1 MSGYSTAEE
10 VKQHHID
17 VMGEDLG
24 SLYHALWN
32 ELAWLYSKW
41 GEYVELFG
49 TEPSRIGLINSAAGR
64 FFRMVQD
71 SFWED
76 FLLHIAR
83 LTDPPRTAEKE
94 NLTIRKLPDLITDED
109 LKDRLSSLIDAA
121 VEKADFC
128 RDWRNRHI
136 AHKDLQLAMRTG
148 AEPLMPASRA
158 KVKEVMGS
166 ISDILNAL
174 STHYMDSTTM
184 FESIGDS
191 GGALS
196 LLYVLGDGLR
206 AEKERQERLKA
217 GDYREADSQARDL

>member
-1 MSGYSTAEE
+1 MSGHSTAEE
-10 VKQHHID
+10 AKQHHID

-76 FLLHIAR
+76 SLLHIAR

-94 NLTIRKLPDLITDED
+94 NLT
-109 LKDRLSSLIDAA
+109 A
-121 VEKADFC
+121 V
-128 RDWRNRHI
+128 
-136 AHKDLQLAMRTG
+136 
-148 AEPLMPASRA
+148 SY
-158 KVKEVMGS
+158 
-166 ISDILNAL
+166 
-174 STHYMDSTTM
+174 TH
-184 FESIGDS
+184 
-191 GGALS
+191 
-196 LLYVLGDGLR
+196 LR
-206 AEKERQERLKA
+206 AHETVLDLVCRL
-217 GDYREADSQARDL
+217 L